1 MRKCKPSCDKSR
13 YCTPTADHFPPELAV
28 LSAPE
33 REELALLTFYV
44 QFVTLRGG
52 KAPVT
57 AKKRRGVISGRWK
70 ATSPDDSSNPKVRM
84 ALRWLLKNN
93 ALYSKYF
100 DTHKKLLEV
109 NVGETKTWSYIPT
122 AMLLL
127 RHHGVE
133 VAAYPWLY
141 PHGYMSDT
149 SFIKANKNDKPS
161 IKASWAHTVFG
172 GFFLSCIGVTLCDTL
187 GGKHAS
193 LTAQKKK
200 KLDESPR
207 FSCHLMS
214 AYPVFGLLASLP
226 PMTGVVEGMVEL
238 RWSTISTSLPSG
250 LTKWKHSLMYVD
262 SYKQKVRWA
271 RAFQASS

>member
-57 AKKRRGVISGRWK
+57 AKKKRGVISGRWK
-70 ATSPDDSSNPKVRM
+70 ATSPDDSSDPKVRM

-93 ALYSKYF
+93 PLYRKYF
-100 DTHKKLLEV
+100 DMHKKLLEV
-109 NVGETKTWSYIPT
+109 NVGETKSWSYIPT

-161 IKASWAHTVFG
+161 IKASWAHKVFG
-172 GFFLSCIGVTLCDTL
+172 GFFLFFASESLFVILL
-187 GGKHAS
+187 G
-193 LTAQKKK
+193 
-200 KLDESPR
+200 EST
-207 FSCHLMS
+207 
-214 AYPVFGLLASLP
+214 P
-226 PMTGVVEGMVEL
+226 P
-238 RWSTISTSLPSG
+238 
-250 LTKWKHSLMYVD
+250 
-262 SYKQKVRWA
+262 
-271 RAFQASS
+271 